1 MNEEQ
6 REAMMRKIVQRWLEH
21 PEILDDL
28 LRSLQSDDIVEDW
41 PMEGGKSDGGEHE
54 QTT

>member
-1 MNEEQ
+1 MTEDE
-6 REAMMRKIVQRWLEH
+6 RRAMIEKIIRRWLER

-28 LRSLQSDDIVEDW
+28 LRSLQSDDIVDW

-54 QTT
+54 QAT